1 MTERMSSSERTSGVD
16 RNAGR
21 TSDAGPTSDADRTKG
36 EPVSTNVTD
45 TALIFE
51 GGGMRASYTSAVVVA
66 LLAAGI
72 HVDWVGGISAG
83 ASNTVNYLT
92 RDAERARISFVEFS
106 ADPRMGN
113 LGTWLRGKGLF
124 NAEYIY
130 ETTGYPGQALP
141 FDFPTY
147 IANPAT
153 MAIGSFRM
161 SDGAMVYWGKDD
173 TPDLPSLMKRV
184 RASSTMP
191 VLMPPVT
198 IDGADY
204 LDGALGPTGGFALD
218 AARAAGYERFLVVL
232 TQPRTYVKPRLKNE
246 RLFGRRFRRTPAVV
260 DALIRRPEHY
270 NSTREELFELER
282 EGRAMLFVPETMPV
296 TNGERNVAKLRA
308 AHEQGLAQVRRELPA
323 WREFLGLD
331 G

>member
-1 MTERMSSSERTSGVD
+1 MTETMTS
-16 RNAGR
+16 
-21 TSDAGPTSDADRTKG
+21 T
-36 EPVSTNVTD
+36 VTD

-51 GGGMRASYTSAVVVA
+51 GGGMRASFTSAAVVE

-92 RDAERARISFVEFS
+92 RDAVRARTSFVEFA
-106 ADPRMGN
+106 ADPQMGN
-113 LGTWLRGKGLF
+113 VGTWLRGKGLF
-124 NAEYIY
+124 NARYIY
-130 ETTGYPGQALP
+130 EDSCYPGRALP
-141 FDFPTY
+141 FDFATY
-147 IANPAT
+147 RANPAR

-161 SDGAMVYWGKDD
+161 SDGEMVYWGKDD
-173 TPDLPSLMKRV
+173 TPDLPSLMRRV

-198 IDGADY
+198 IDGVDY

-218 AARAAGYERFLVVL
+218 AARAAGYRKFLVVL
-232 TQPRTYVKPRLKNE
+232 TRPRSYVKPQLKNE
-246 RLFGRRFRRTPAVV
+246 RLFGRWFRRTPAVV
-260 DALIRRPEHY
+260 DALIRRPAHY

-323 WREFLGLD
+323 WQEFLGLA
-331 G
+331 